1 MCIVMC
7 APEWW
12 WMEKF
17 RVSLGALFFNGQTS
31 QIFNSPLY
39 VDVIKNEIAN
49 LKIVIKNRE
58 GKLALFLTNP
68 LSLTLHFKAYPFSI

>member
-12 WMEKF
+12 WIGEVQSVL
-17 RVSLGALFFNGQTS
+17 RRIVFNGQTS
-31 QIFNSPLY
+31 QIFHSPLY

-49 LKIVIKNRE
+49 LEIVIKNRE